1 MSARGTK
8 SLPQSEELFHYILDH
23 GTKPDAVLERLAAA
37 TQALGPMA
45 RMQID
50 AEQGSFLT
58 WLTRALGVRRAIEV
72 GTFTGYSSI
81 CIARGL
87 APGGRLLCLDVS
99 DEWTWIAREHWKQAE
114 LEDRIELQ
122 LGPALESLAAL
133 PPDEEVDLVFI
144 DADKPNYHAYL
155 ETVFPRLREGG
166 VVLVDNVLW
175 SGAVVDASNTEES
188 TIAIRDFN
196 DRVACDERFD
206 RTMLGRFDG
215 LTLLR
220 KREATAR

>member
-1 MSARGTK
+1 MNARGTK
-8 SLPQSEELFHYILDH
+8 SLPDSEELFDYILSH
-23 GTKPDAVLERLAAA
+23 GTPPDAVLRHLAEVTAA
-37 TQALGPMA
+37 IGPQA

-58 WLTRALGVRRAIEV
+58 WLTRTLGVRRAVEV

-99 DEWTWIAREHWKQAE
+99 DEWTRIAREHWKQAD
-114 LEDRIELQ
+114 LEDRIELL

-133 PPDEEVDLVFI
+133 PDDEEIDLVFI

-155 ETVFPRLREGG
+155 EAVFPRLREGG
-166 VVLVDNVLW
+166 VILVDNVLW
-175 SGAVVDASNTEES
+175 SGAVVDPSDQEES
-188 TIAIRDFN
+188 TVAIRDFN
-196 DRVACDERFD
+196 DRVARDERFD

-220 KREATAR
+220 KREATDH